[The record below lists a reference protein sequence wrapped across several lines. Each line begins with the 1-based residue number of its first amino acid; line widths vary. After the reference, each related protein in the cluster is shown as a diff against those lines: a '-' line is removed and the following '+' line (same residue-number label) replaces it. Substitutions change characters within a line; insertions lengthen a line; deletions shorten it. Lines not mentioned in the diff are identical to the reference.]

1 MQGLSIVIPVY
12 KEKKNLIILVKRI
25 YEKIRID
32 NFEIIIIDDDSNDGS
47 FEVLKKLKSK
57 FKKLKFFIRKKKP
70 RDLSRSC
77 IVGFQK
83 SKFDKIL
90 VMDGDLQHR
99 PEEINKLNNK
109 IIYGNY
115 DIVVGNRG
123 LLEKRNKGL
132 KLYRLISSVILVL
145 IVNLFL
151 GLKTKDPMSGFFIF
165 KKKIYFKNKKKIYG
179 RGFKLLLDLVYS
191 TKKRLKIFEYIIKFK
206 SRKNDKSKMN
216 LKVIFHIIIAILNI
230 FYQNF
235 KIKN

>member
-1 MQGLSIVIPVY
+1 MLGLSIVIPVY

-25 YEKIRID
+25 YKKIKID

-47 FEVLKKLKSK
+47 FDVLKKLKSK

-77 IVGFQK
+77 IMGFQK

-99 PEEINKLNNK
+99 PEEINKLYNK

-115 DIVVGNRG
+115 DMVVGNRG

-132 KLYRLISSVILVL
+132 KLYRFISSVILVL

-151 GLKTKDPMSGFFIF
+151 GFKTKDPMSGFFIF
-165 KKKIYFKNKKKIYG
+165 RKKIYYKNKSRLFNKGYKI
-179 RGFKLLLDLVYS
+179 LLDLIYS
-191 TKKRLKIFEYIIKFK
+191 SKENIKVADVFINFNV
-206 SRKNDKSKMN
+206 RKEGFSKMD
-216 LKVIFHIIIAILNI
+216 LNI
-230 FYQNF
+230 IYLVIVIILKKFINR
-235 KIKN
+235 ITN

>member
-12 KEKKNLIILVKRI
+12 KEKKNLINLFKKI

-99 PEEINKLNNK
+99 PEEINKLYNK
-109 IIYGNY
+109 IIYRNY
-115 DIVVGNRG
+115 DIVVCNRG
-123 LLEKRNKGL
+123 LLE
-132 KLYRLISSVILVL
+132 
-145 IVNLFL
+145 
-151 GLKTKDPMSGFFIF
+151 
-165 KKKIYFKNKKKIYG
+165 
-179 RGFKLLLDLVYS
+179 
-191 TKKRLKIFEYIIKFK
+191 
-206 SRKNDKSKMN
+206 
-216 LKVIFHIIIAILNI
+216 
-230 FYQNF
+230 
-235 KIKN
+235 